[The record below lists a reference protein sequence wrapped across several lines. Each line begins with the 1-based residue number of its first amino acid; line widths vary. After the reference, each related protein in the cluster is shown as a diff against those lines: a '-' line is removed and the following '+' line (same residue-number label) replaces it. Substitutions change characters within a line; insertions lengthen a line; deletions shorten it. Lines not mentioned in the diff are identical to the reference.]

1 MQLNSGLGVGYA
13 VISTMSPY
21 IGLPKVAM
29 DSVTA
34 KIKSDNSGITWEVDD
49 DGQLT
54 TEPSCSEL
62 VLEDLKIQLGDY
74 LYTIPSSQ
82 YAADYHNDCEINIV
96 NA

>member
-1 MQLNSGLGVGYA
+1 MQLNSGLGVSYA
-13 VISTMSPY
+13 VLSIMSPY
-21 IGLPKVAM
+21 IGLPKTAM

-34 KIKSDNSGITWEVDD
+34 KIKSDNSGMTWDVSY

-62 VLEDLKIQLGDY
+62 VLEDLKIQLGSY

-82 YAADYHNDCEINIV
+82 YAADYHNDC
-96 NA
+96 